1 MLCYLFQMLI
11 LILTIKSSF
20 IQHIKMQTFK
30 EISNTNNLD
39 CWKKHGHWSNAKQV
53 NISPI
58 MANIFKLLVTASLI
72 DMPHFLP
79 QKLMLLAIFHIYSQN
94 IVLIE
99 NSTAWSWRLK
109 KFLCTCQWF
118 WCIKDTL
125 SNKNCTAPGT
135 SVILHFILSMNIVCM
150 SMSS

>member
-1 MLCYLFQMLI
+1 MITEAMPNRWIFHL
-11 LILTIKSSF
+11 
-20 IQHIKMQTFK
+20 
-30 EISNTNNLD
+30 
-39 CWKKHGHWSNAKQV
+39 
-53 NISPI
+53 

-79 QKLMLLAIFHIYSQN
+79 QKLKLLAIFHIYSQN

-99 NSTAWSWRLK
+99 NSTAWSWRFK
-109 KFLCTCQWF
+109 KILCTCQWF

-125 SNKNCTAPGT
+125 NNKNCTAPGT

-150 SMSS
+150 SMSSWFNQFQINFCWANFLAILPSTSLY